1 MCSLFCLDSSTQHNA
16 FEIYLCCCFYQSLQQ
31 MVQEQLDCHM
41 RKKLKWNIDL
51 NIYRPKL
58 LNFEEKTRENLHEP
72 RLGGDF
78 LDKTPG
84 V

>member
-1 MCSLFCLDSSTQHNA
+1 
-16 FEIYLCCCFYQSLQQ
+16 